1 MKEDYNTEI
10 MIKAAHSGDF
20 IEEIED
26 QKYMISALKSDLKK
40 LEFNLKLIRNT
51 PLLSQSARNAIKVWE
66 EKNME
71 EFADSMFII
80 ISGSF
85 RGSKKSIRKKK
96 EKILSLRIIR
106 HCNQMKIR
114 VNRYI
119 LYFPLY
125 FQPPTSAKNTS
136 NSK

>member
-40 LEFNLKLIRNT
+40 LEFNLKIIRNT

-85 RGSKKSIRKKK
+85 RGSKKSIRKKERK
-96 EKILSLRIIR
+96 DSIIENYSSL
-106 HCNQMKIR
+106 
-114 VNRYI
+114 
-119 LYFPLY
+119 
-125 FQPPTSAKNTS
+125 QPNE
-136 NSK
+136 N